1 MSGSAR
7 RSGPFDAGLQLER
20 TSLSWR
26 RTALSLAV
34 GSLVS
39 LRLLPAWLGGG
50 EWVVP
55 GMIGLVLAGALWIV
69 SRRRHEAFMLEWS
82 RGDEPRIGSALPLM
96 LIAAGAACV
105 GVLGLIAVLL
115 SGR

>member
-1 MSGSAR
+1 MSASSR
-7 RSGPFDAGLQLER
+7 PTGPFDAGLQLER

-26 RTALSLAV
+26 RTALSVAV

-39 LRLLPAWLGGG
+39 LRLLPAWLGGA
-50 EWVVP
+50 EWVIP
-55 GMIGLVLAGALWIV
+55 GMVGLLLAGALWIG

-105 GVLGLIAVLL
+105 GALGLIAVLV

>member
-1 MSGSAR
+1 MSGSDR
-7 RSGPFDAGLQLER
+7 RTGPFDAGLQLER

-26 RTALSLAV
+26 RTALSVAV

-39 LRLLPAWLGGG
+39 LRLLPEWLGGA

-55 GMIGLVLAGALWIV
+55 GMVGLLLACLLWIV
-69 SRRRHEAFMLEWS
+69 SRRRHQSFMRQWS
-82 RGDEPRIGSALPLM
+82 RGDDPRIGGALALM
-96 LIAAGAACV
+96 LIAAVVAAVGA
-105 GVLGLIAVLL
+105 LGLIAVLL